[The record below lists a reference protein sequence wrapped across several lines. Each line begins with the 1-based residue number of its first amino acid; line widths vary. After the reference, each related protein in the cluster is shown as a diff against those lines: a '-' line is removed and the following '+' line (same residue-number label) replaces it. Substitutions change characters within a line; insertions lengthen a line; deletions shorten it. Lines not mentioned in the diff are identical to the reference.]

1 MIRLTI
7 SDQPEKLQIG
17 TLDIDNRL
25 EERSTASFIVI
36 DSMFLSEFQK
46 GEPVWLGL
54 ATESTAPESGNL
66 FGLVEFGTGS
76 FSGSWQQY
84 DNLFSGVIESAEK
97 HVEARNVRRL
107 VEVVDLTDIPAGSDA
122 FGLAEFGEGSFSGPS
137 EQYLDFGKNYIYV
150 DDPPVT
156 FWQIRATDMHYAADK
171 RLAAKAYQ
179 NEAVDDIVTDLY
191 TEYLLDEGIGIGQI
205 DAGIELEEAV
215 FNYVRVSDALD
226 ALAERVGY
234 WWRIDESKNLYFL
247 DRGTNTAPFTADGGV
262 MLDESIKVE
271 SSNPKYRNIQVIR
284 GARDIT
290 SVQTE
295 IQKGDG
301 EKQSFV
307 VGYPIARV
315 PEIQISIGG
324 GAWQAQTVGIRGVEE
339 GTDWFWSGGDNTIT
353 QASEETPLAEA
364 DRIKIEYRGEFPVVI
379 ISRNPGEIESR
390 KEIEN
395 AGTGFVEESINDSS
409 QSTREAAFQLAAQLL
424 EKYSTIGRTVTF
436 TTRQRGLLPGQL
448 ITVDLPRYKLS
459 SQMLIES
466 VQERDESGTE
476 MRYQVKAIEG
486 PEQKSWANLFSEL
499 LKTAQPTV
507 RVGVGTGESLI
518 LPYQFEKTWTEA
530 EEPNIFREVYP
541 TAVGLTPSST
551 LFPSFRPDQR
561 VTHVQMMDGT
571 TIKQRK
577 AITQVA
583 DNGTT
588 LSTVAFIAPAEGNGN
603 ITAVR
608 WYGGIEAATGANTG
622 VMVDSQATSI
632 NQGSAPWTKID
643 SESWQ
648 IEKDDVRW
656 S

>member
-1 MIRLTI
+1 MC
-7 SDQPEKLQIG
+7 
-17 TLDIDNRL
+17 
-25 EERSTASFIVI
+25 
-36 DSMFLSEFQK
+36 
-46 GEPVWLGL
+46 
-54 ATESTAPESGNL
+54 
-66 FGLVEFGTGS
+66 
-76 FSGSWQQY
+76 QY
-84 DNLFSGVIESAEK
+84 
-97 HVEARNVRRL
+97 R
-107 VEVVDLTDIPAGSDA
+107 
-122 FGLAEFGEGSFSGPS
+122 
-137 EQYLDFGKNYIYV
+137 Q
-150 DDPPVT
+150 
-156 FWQIRATDMHYAADK
+156 
-171 RLAAKAYQ
+171 
-179 NEAVDDIVTDLY
+179 
-191 TEYLLDEGIGIGQI
+191 
-205 DAGIELEEAV
+205 
-215 FNYVRVSDALD
+215 ALD

-234 WWRIDESKNLYFL
+234 WWRIDENKDLYFL

-271 SSNPKYRNIQVIR
+271 SSNPKYRNVQVVR

-315 PEIQISIGG
+315 PEIEVSIGG

-353 QASEETPLAEA
+353 QASEDTPLAEA

-395 AGTGFVEESINDSS
+395 AGTGFVEESINDNS
-409 QSTREAAFQLAAQLL
+409 QSTREGAFQLAAQLL

-448 ITVDLPRYKLS
+448 TTVELPRYKLS

-486 PEQKSWANLFSEL
+486 PEQKSWANLFREL

-530 EEPNIFREVYP
+530 EEPNIFTENYP
-541 TAVGLTPSST
+541 TVSGLTPAND
-551 LFPSFRPDQR
+551 LFPSFEPNDR
-561 VTHVQMMDGT
+561 VLYIEIKDGAST
-571 TIKQRK
+571 LQRK
-577 AITQVA
+577 AITQ
-583 DNGTT
+583 TT
-588 LSTVAFIAPAEGNGN
+588 TNEGEVFTISFMSPGEGNGTVTN
-603 ITAVR
+603 IE
-608 WYGGIEAATGANTG
+608 WYGGVDAGIGEGTG
-622 VMVDSQATSI
+622 VVVDTQDNSLSQGA
-632 NQGSAPWTKID
+632 APWTKTS

-648 IEKDDVRW
+648 VEKTDLRW